1 MMGGK
6 NERNTNSIIY
16 VTKVE
21 LAKLLAING
30 YETFAVEP
38 HKTLHRT
45 NTQRTHA
52 IWDLTLKHLLANA
65 SLETS

>member
-1 MMGGK
+1 MMEE

-21 LAKLLAING
+21 LVKLLASNG
-30 YETFAVEP
+30 FKTFAVEP
-38 HKTLHRT
+38 HKTPHRT

-52 IWDLTLKHLLANA
+52 ICDLTLKHLLANA
-65 SLETS
+65 SYDTS